1 MSNSSKDFD
10 PPFQKNM
17 DSGAAE
23 QDRVIHDPLSL
34 ILQKYIV
41 TSNKR
46 SVGKTSLAANLAVA
60 LSKRKV
66 KVGLIDLDL
75 HGTNISNMLGLQGI
89 CETNADKQFVPETYS
104 DYLKVISIGSIMKDV
119 DQSVIWRRGL
129 KSHVIRQF
137 IADVNWGDLDYLII
151 DSISGTGDEPL
162 AVAQAIQDAKVIFVS
177 APEKE
182 YLPRVRKQVRE
193 LIVLYENAQNS
204 ILGFVENMS
213 GLFCKN
219 CDKTGEGMIRESNIM
234 NVRYLGRIPL
244 DPNMPYCTA
253 AGQSYLEKYPNF
265 EAAHGYEL
273 LVDKIIEDSRLQK
286 SVIKKIAI
294 PISEGRLFPSFGKA
308 TEFAIFH
315 IQNQQIIKKDILH
328 PPPHGPDVLPDWL
341 HDLGVSV
348 IIAGNMGP
356 KAMEN
361 FRAKGTTVII
371 GSSSTTS
378 PDELVQQHLSRNR

>member
-10 PPFQKNM
+10 PPYRKNRG
-17 DSGAAE
+17 SGPAE
-23 QDRVIHDPLSL
+23 QDKVIDDSL
-34 ILQKYIV
+34 TLIQHKYIV

-46 SVGKTSLAANLAVA
+46 GVGKTSLAANLAVA

-75 HGTNISNMLGLQGI
+75 HGTKISNMLGLQGI
-89 CETNADKQFVPETYS
+89 YEIDENKQFVPESYS
-104 DYLKVISIGSIMKDV
+104 DYLKVICIKSILKDV
-119 DQSVIWRRGL
+119 NQTVIWRGDL

-137 IADVNWGDLDYLII
+137 IADVSWGDLDYLII
-151 DSISGTGDEPL
+151 DSISGAGDEPI
-162 AVAQAIQDAKVIFVS
+162 AVANAIQDAKVIFVS

-182 YLPRVRKQVRE
+182 YMPHTRKQVRE
-193 LIVLYENAQNS
+193 LINLYENAQNP
-204 ILGFVENMS
+204 IMGFVENMS

-219 CDKTGEGMIRESNIM
+219 CGKTGNRVFRESIIM
-234 NVRYLGRIPL
+234 NVRYLGRIPT
-244 DPNMPYCTA
+244 DPHMPYCTA
-253 AGQSYLEKYPNF
+253 AGQSYLEKYPNS

-273 LVDKIIEDSRLQK
+273 IVDKIIEDSRLQK
-286 SVIKKIAI
+286 SVITKIAI

-315 IQNQQIIKKDILH
+315 IQNQQIIKKEILH
-328 PPPHGPDVLPDWL
+328 PPPHGPSVLPDWL

-361 FRAKGTTVII
+361 FRAKGTTVIT
-371 GSSSTTS
+371 GSSSTS

>member
-10 PPFQKNM
+10 PPYRKNKG
-17 DSGAAE
+17 SGAAE
-23 QDRVIHDPLSL
+23 QDRVIDGSLSL
-34 ILQKYIV
+34 IRHKYIV

-46 SVGKTSLAANLAVA
+46 GVGKTSLAANLAVA

-75 HGTNISNMLGLQGI
+75 HGTNVCRMLGLQGI
-89 CETNADKQFVPETYS
+89 YETDINKKFIPESYS
-104 DYLKVISIGSIMKDV
+104 DYLKVISIESIMKDV
-119 DQSVIWRRGL
+119 DQTVAWRGDL
-129 KSHVIRQF
+129 KTHVIDRF
-137 IADVNWGDLDYLII
+137 IADVSWGDLDYLII
-151 DSISGTGDEPL
+151 DSISGAGDEPI
-162 AVAQAIQDAKVIFVS
+162 AVANAIQDAKVIFVS

-182 YLPRVRKQVRE
+182 YLPSARKQVRE
-193 LIVLYENAQNS
+193 LIDLYENAKNS
-204 ILGFVENMS
+204 IMGFVENMS
-213 GLFCKN
+213 GVFCKN
-219 CDKTGEGMIRESNIM
+219 CGKTGDKVFREAIIF

-244 DPNMPYCTA
+244 DPQMPYCTA
-253 AGQSYLEKYPNF
+253 AGQSYLEKYPNS

-273 LVDKIIEDSRLQK
+273 LVDKIIEDSRSQK
-286 SVIKKIAI
+286 SMIKKIAI

-328 PPPHGPDVLPDWL
+328 PPPHVPDVFPDWL

-356 KAMEN
+356 MAMEN
-361 FRAKGTTVII
+361 FRAKGTTVIT
-371 GSSSTTS
+371 GSSSVS

>member
-10 PPFQKNM
+10 PPYRKNM

-23 QDRVIHDPLSL
+23 LDRAIHDSLSL
-34 ILQKYIV
+34 IQHKYIV

-46 SVGKTSLAANLAVA
+46 GIGKTSLAANLAVA

-75 HGTNISNMLGLQGI
+75 HGTNICNMLGLQGI
-89 CETNADKQFVPETYS
+89 YETDVNKQFVPESYS
-104 DYLKVISIGSIMKDV
+104 DYLKVMSIESIMKDV
-119 DQSVIWRRGL
+119 DQSVIWRGDL
-129 KSHVIRQF
+129 KTHVIRQF
-137 IADVNWGDLDYLII
+137 IADINWGDLDYLIV
-151 DSISGTGDEPL
+151 DSISGAGDEPL
-162 AVAQAIQDAKVIFVS
+162 AVAQAIQDARVIFVS
-177 APEKE
+177 TSEKE
-182 YLPRVRKQVRE
+182 YLPHARKQVRE
-193 LIVLYENAQNS
+193 LINLYENAQNS
-204 ILGFVENMS
+204 ILGFVENMC

-219 CDKTGEGMIRESNIM
+219 CDKTGEGVFKEAIIF
-234 NVRYLGRIPL
+234 NVSYLGRIPN
-244 DPNMPYCTA
+244 DPQMPYCTA
-253 AGQSYLEKYPNF
+253 AGQSYLEKYPNS
-265 EAAHGYEL
+265 EAARGYEL
-273 LVDKIIEDSRLQK
+273 IVDKIIEDSRSKK
-286 SVIKKIAI
+286 SVIIKIAI

-315 IQNQQIIKKDILH
+315 IQNQEIIKKEILH

-361 FRAKGTTVII
+361 FEAKGTTVIT
-371 GSSSTTS
+371 GSSSAS

>member
-10 PPFQKNM
+10 PPYRKNRG
-17 DSGAAE
+17 SGPAE
-23 QDRVIHDPLSL
+23 QDKVIDDSL
-34 ILQKYIV
+34 TLIQHKYIV

-46 SVGKTSLAANLAVA
+46 GVGKTSLAANLAVA

-89 CETNADKQFVPETYS
+89 YEIDENKQFVPESYS
-104 DYLKVISIGSIMKDV
+104 DYLKVICIKSILKDV
-119 DQSVIWRRGL
+119 NQTVIWRGDL

-137 IADVNWGDLDYLII
+137 IADVSWGDLDYLII
-151 DSISGTGDEPL
+151 DSISGAGDEPI
-162 AVAQAIQDAKVIFVS
+162 AVANAIQDAKVIFVS

-182 YLPRVRKQVRE
+182 YMPHTRKQVRE
-193 LIVLYENAQNS
+193 LINLYENAQNP
-204 ILGFVENMS
+204 IMGFVENMS

-219 CDKTGEGMIRESNIM
+219 CGKTGNRVFRESIIM
-234 NVRYLGRIPL
+234 NVRYLGRIPT
-244 DPNMPYCTA
+244 DPHMPYCTA
-253 AGQSYLEKYPNF
+253 AGQSYLEKYPNS

-273 LVDKIIEDSRLQK
+273 IVDKIIEDSRLQK
-286 SVIKKIAI
+286 SVITKIAI

-315 IQNQQIIKKDILH
+315 IQNQQIIKKEILH
-328 PPPHGPDVLPDWL
+328 PPSHAPGVLPDWL

-361 FRAKGTTVII
+361 FRAKGTTVIT
-371 GSSSTTS
+371 GSSSTS

>member
-10 PPFQKNM
+10 PPYRKNM

-23 QDRVIHDPLSL
+23 LDRAIHDSLSL
-34 ILQKYIV
+34 IQHKYIV

-46 SVGKTSLAANLAVA
+46 GIGKTSLAANLAVA

-75 HGTNISNMLGLQGI
+75 HGTNICNMLGLQGI
-89 CETNADKQFVPETYS
+89 YETDVNKQFVPESYS
-104 DYLKVISIGSIMKDV
+104 DYLKVMSIESIMKDV
-119 DQSVIWRRGL
+119 DQSVIWRGDL
-129 KSHVIRQF
+129 KTHVIRQF
-137 IADVNWGDLDYLII
+137 IADINWGDLDYLIV
-151 DSISGTGDEPL
+151 DSISGAGDEPL
-162 AVAQAIQDAKVIFVS
+162 AVAQAIQDARVIFVS
-177 APEKE
+177 TSEKE
-182 YLPRVRKQVRE
+182 YLPHARKQVRE
-193 LIVLYENAQNS
+193 LINLYENAQNS
-204 ILGFVENMS
+204 ILGFVENMC

-219 CDKTGEGMIRESNIM
+219 CDKTGEGVFKEAIIF
-234 NVRYLGRIPL
+234 NVSYLGRIPN
-244 DPNMPYCTA
+244 DPQMPYCTA
-253 AGQSYLEKYPNF
+253 AGQSYLEKYPNS
-265 EAAHGYEL
+265 EAARGYEL
-273 LVDKIIEDSRLQK
+273 IVDKIIEDSRSK
-286 SVIKKIAI
+286 RSVIIKIAI

-315 IQNQQIIKKDILH
+315 IQNQEIIKKEILH
-328 PPPHGPDVLPDWL
+328 PPPHGPDVLPNWL

-361 FRAKGTTVII
+361 FRAKGTTVIT
-371 GSSSTTS
+371 GSSSAS

>member
-1 MSNSSKDFD
+1 
-10 PPFQKNM
+10 M